1 MRFAALAL
9 ALAAFVFAFQD
20 FVQRT
25 RPLLGRDRAARD
37 ELARVVEDHLAR
49 GEARGAPPSVQEVA
63 HARELARAWR
73 QERVEDERNFF
84 AGAAR
89 ASDYLLP
96 PHRRPAVDGLAEQR
110 TALEQLLLALPA
122 ELKAFAGA
130 SPERLG
136 LEVPS
141 LSGGPIQD
149 DPAGLHGIDER
160 RGADQVARSTALV
173 RVLAAAHAVPNF
185 VARDLAF
192 ERVRFSSGERLLLK
206 VGGEAPLADA
216 VQFYELVLGDAAD
229 APPRRLESFS
239 LRRVP
244 ANEWGSAARR
254 LPSPPVRIELRV
266 GFEPVGDEQRA
277 APKGVPR

>member
-25 RPLLGRDRAARD
+25 WPLLGRDRAAL
-37 ELARVVEDHLAR
+37 EEHLRVVDDHLAR
-49 GEARGAPPSVQEVA
+49 GEARGAPPSVQEVT
-63 HARELARAWR
+63 HARELARAWHQDR
-73 QERVEDERNFF
+73 IEHERTFF

-141 LSGGPIQD
+141 LSGG
-149 DPAGLHGIDER
+149 LSEDER
-160 RGADQVARSTALV
+160 RVADQVARSTALV

-192 ERVRFSSGERLLLK
+192 ERVAPATGGERLVLK
-206 VGGEAPLADA
+206 IGGEAPLADA
-216 VQFYELVLGDAAD
+216 VQFFELVLGDAAD
-229 APPRRLESFS
+229 APPRRLESFT

-244 ANEWGSAARR
+244 PTEWGAAARR

-266 GFEPVGDEQRA
+266 GFEPVGDERRA
-277 APKGVPR
+277 APKGVPK

>member
-1 MRFAALAL
+1 VRFAALAL

-49 GEARGAPPSVQEVA
+49 GEKRGAPPSAQEVA

-141 LSGGPIQD
+141 LSGGLPE
-149 DPAGLHGIDER
+149 DER
-160 RGADQVARSTALV
+160 RVADQVARSTALV

-192 ERVRFSSGERLLLK
+192 ERVRSSSGERLLLK

-277 APKGVPR
+277 APKGVPK

>member
-25 RPLLGRDRAARD
+25 RLLLGRDRAARD

-49 GEARGAPPSVQEVA
+49 GEKRGAPPSAQEVA

-141 LSGGPIQD
+141 LSGGLPE
-149 DPAGLHGIDER
+149 DER
-160 RGADQVARSTALV
+160 RVADQVARSTALV
-173 RVLAAAHAVPNF
+173 RILAAAHAVPNF

-192 ERVRFSSGERLLLK
+192 ERVRSSSGERLLLK

-277 APKGVPR
+277 APKVVPK